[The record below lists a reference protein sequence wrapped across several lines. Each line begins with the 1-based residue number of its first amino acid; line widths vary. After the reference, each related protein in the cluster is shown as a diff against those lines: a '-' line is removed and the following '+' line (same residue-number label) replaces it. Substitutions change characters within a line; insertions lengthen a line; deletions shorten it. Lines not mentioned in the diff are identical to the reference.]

1 MDLVTGVEVSH
12 IISSTP
18 RVIGYTTKD
27 CPTRK
32 KLSPIPWHPDFQYY
46 PPGLFVVPVTT
57 NIAKVTTKANKR
69 QQTELGEMGLLHS
82 YTESNYKHLQTPT
95 NFVTTNLLQTP
106 TNKLSTSL
114 SLEIAQF

>member
-1 MDLVTGVEVSH
+1 MKQRATIAAIRGRGRQWNALAGALAV
-12 IISSTP
+12 
-18 RVIGYTTKD
+18 
-27 CPTRK
+27 
-32 KLSPIPWHPDFQYY
+32 

-57 NIAKVTTKANKR
+57 NIAKVTTNANKR

-106 TNKLSTSL
+106 TN
-114 SLEIAQF
+114 